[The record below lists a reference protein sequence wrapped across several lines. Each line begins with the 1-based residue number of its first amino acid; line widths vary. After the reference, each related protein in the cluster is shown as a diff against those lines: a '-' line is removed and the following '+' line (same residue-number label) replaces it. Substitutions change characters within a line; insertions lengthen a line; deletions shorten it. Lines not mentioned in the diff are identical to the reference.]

1 MMMNAMLLFVGLFM
15 IPAMI
20 CAHTD
25 MAYGT
30 AA

>member
-1 MMMNAMLLFVGLFM
+1 MMMNAMLLFVGLVM

-25 MAYGT
+25 ITCG
-30 AA
+30 AAA